1 MHSPNAEQSS
11 ERGVGE
17 IRFVLRVRLPIVQ
30 LNINVAGRNR
40 SFFVRDPDLAE
51 IFWLTQGAEAIDTV
65 AGRIEKIDPGPRG
78 VGVIAARRQTWRSRK
93 HVRRILGFVQDI
105 VAQAGV
111 ILSARGKSV
120 HTPKIE

>member
-40 SFFVRDPDLAE
+40 AFLVRDPDLAE
-51 IFWLTQGAEAIDTV
+51 IFWLTQGAEAIDAV
-65 AGRIEKIDPGPRG
+65 ARGVEEIDPGPRS
-78 VGVIAARRQTWRSRK
+78 VGIKAAGREAGSGGKHFRWVVGFIEDVIKQTN
-93 HVRRILGFVQDI
+93 
-105 VAQAGV
+105 V
-111 ILSARGKSV
+111 IFSSGGKRL
-120 HTPKIE
+120 